1 MKKSLTTLSAVALS
15 FTPALALAQT
25 SPAAGQVDNL
35 FQKLSGYIN
44 QAIALLFAVA
54 TLVFLFGV
62 IQYVIAGGD
71 EKKGATAR
79 SYMLYGIVG
88 LAVMAAAWGLVNLLV
103 NTFGG
108 DNEFKQSYIQ
118 SFGIKST

>member
-1 MKKSLTTLSAVALS
+1 MKKSLYTLGAVALS
-15 FTPALALAQT
+15 FTPALAFAQST
-25 SPAAGQVDNL
+25 PDAQRANL
-35 FQKLSGYIN
+35 FSKLTGWIN
-44 QAIALLFAVA
+44 SAIALLFAVA

-79 SYMLYGIVG
+79 SYMLYGIIG

-103 NTFGG
+103 DTFAGDNTFR
-108 DNEFKQSYIQ
+108 NTYVQT
-118 SFGIKST
+118 FGISGE